1 MRHQHKKNRER
12 SETCGEPSEACA
24 SQRLLRFLKI
34 LSQIAAIT
42 GTVMAIVDALHRW

>member
-1 MRHQHKKNRER
+1 MRHQHKKNREHSEAGGER
-12 SETCGEPSEACA
+12 SEPCA
-24 SQRLLRFLKI
+24 SHRLLGILKI